1 VAAPESIQRWQRVLA
16 DMEQLSTMP
25 SGQQMRQ
32 QLGSPQVRA
41 NARPGG
47 PLHQFFY
54 GLITRAVTTPFLQ
67 LWSTDQ
73 PSDPSLLAV
82 LQPVADAVAAVNPNM
97 EVLPQWDSITA
108 VVQAARH
115 SLDTEPMGKPTV
127 DEIVADIMSSLRT
140 TLLISCIGQ
149 QGSIRLITEELV
161 RHVGSFT
168 KQTTAPLRYYDIP
181 TKAFVDKESPTTLS
195 LAGFKYHAN
204 RDNPTVDSDIR
215 LLPESPPAV
224 AKQFAAQ
231 SIVSFFTDWD
241 EHYRPALAEAHD
253 CSPGD
258 FQIDYFGDLKSMR
271 HDYVHNRGICKT
283 SARNQQL
290 RWFPKGD
297 LMIPTPQNF
306 VELITAFPAHD
317 LRQKPSPRE
326 RGAARLSIG
335 ASASFVREFEN
346 LAGQSDDSPSDA
358 LEAALSEWIN
368 RNRTN

>member
-1 VAAPESIQRWQRVLA
+1 VAAPESIKRWQRVLA

-32 QLGSPQVRA
+32 QLGSSPVRA
-41 NARPGG
+41 NVRPGD

-54 GLITRAVTTPFLQ
+54 RLISQVVTAPFLQ

-73 PSDPSLLAV
+73 PSDPSMLRV
-82 LQPVADAVAAVNPNM
+82 LQPVADAVAVLSPDL
-97 EVLPQWDSITA
+97 ELLPQWDGITA

-115 SLDTEPMGKPTV
+115 ALDAEPMGEPTV
-127 DEIVADIMSSLRT
+127 DEVVADILSSLRT

-149 QGSIRLITEELV
+149 QGSTQLIAEEMV

-168 KQTTAPLRYYDIP
+168 KQPTAPLRYYDIP
-181 TKAFVDKESPTTLS
+181 TKSFVDKESSTTLS

-204 RDNPTVDSDIR
+204 RDNPTVDSDIK
-215 LLPESPPAV
+215 LLPEFPPAV

-241 EHYRPALAEAHD
+241 EHYRHELALTHD
-253 CSPGD
+253 CNPGD
-258 FQIDYFGDLKSMR
+258 FQINYFGDLKSMR

-290 RWFPKGD
+290 RWFSKED
-297 LMIPTPQNF
+297 LMIPTPQNL
-306 VELITAFPAHD
+306 VELITAFPTHD
-317 LRQKPSPRE
+317 LRQKPSPPRKGHSPAKYWRTRLGRSRIRKPRGTAGRVAE
-326 RGAARLSIG
+326 R
-335 ASASFVREFEN
+335 
-346 LAGQSDDSPSDA
+346 
-358 LEAALSEWIN
+358 
-368 RNRTN
+368 RT